1 VHHVLQPPDNTRPR
15 FGEIHALIHKE
26 PMKDTSFKHFAPR
39 YPQLSDDQ
47 LLSQAKS
54 GDQQAFSELCLR
66 YKEMLKHRIFRIV
79 RHAEDT
85 EDVLQDTFL
94 NAYRHLHAF
103 RETCKFSTWLI
114 KIAMNISLML
124 LRKRRRLSE
133 IVSNEITEDGR
144 SFMAWAFRDPGPDP
158 EQNYITGQTVLTL
171 RKAIQ
176 RLPPAARSVMDLYF
190 RQGRHLKETA
200 ATLGITEAA
209 TKSRISR
216 ARRML
221 KRIPGMSSQMGMPLV
236 GTTTLM
242 SRREQKQRVNSDR
255 IAPQAT

>member
-1 VHHVLQPPDNTRPR
+1 MKNTS
-15 FGEIHALIHKE
+15 L
-26 PMKDTSFKHFAPR
+26 KHLAPQ

-54 GDQQAFSELCLR
+54 GDQQAFFELCLR
-66 YKEMLKHRIFRIV
+66 YKEMLKLKIFKIV
-79 RHAEDT
+79 RHSEDT

-114 KIAMNISLML
+114 KIGMNTSLML

-133 IVSNEITEDGR
+133 IVSDEITQDGR
-144 SFMAWAFRDPGPDP
+144 RFVAWEFRDPGPDP

-176 RLPPAARSVMDLYF
+176 RLPPAVRGAMDLYY
-190 RQGRHLKETA
+190 R
-200 ATLGITEAA
+200 
-209 TKSRISR
+209 
-216 ARRML
+216 
-221 KRIPGMSSQMGMPLV
+221 
-236 GTTTLM
+236 
-242 SRREQKQRVNSDR
+242 
-255 IAPQAT
+255 